1 MIKYLN
7 ICKLILANNKLSIET
22 HKVLFR
28 NKTNIIDVAICLNLK
43 IV

>member
-7 ICKLILANNKLSIET
+7 IYKLILANNKLSIET
-22 HKVLFR
+22 QEVLFR